1 MHLCL
6 VVGQMGD
13 KEDSSGSFSEE
24 AKTEEQKA
32 KLIHPRPSLI
42 SPELKAMI
50 RIRTKYQALKRR
62 RLDSATGLFA
72 SGRPSTGP
80 DPSLPTAS
88 GRPSMGPGLPTAP
101 EIFTSN
107 VKQATHRRRR
117 RKGSRVLFPNNCC
130 KVVPSDKD
138 RSRAKPFFV
147 LFGIIVSLQVYNA
160 IENLDDHVAPY
171 DLEGLDKTLRREVFG
186 QRAAIEELME
196 HLQGYLSTY
205 AHSQPLALA
214 LHGPSGVGKSHL
226 GRLLVRHFRSVL
238 GEDLVVQYFTLH
250 HCPVQGDVGQCAREL
265 SLWVEEVVEHAEA
278 QEKIPVFVLDE
289 VELMPAPLLDVLQ
302 GLLQPNQT
310 NEHLNVIY
318 VLLSSLGQEEI
329 IRHILQNVSCTA
341 KSAGALLRRTL
352 AEHHPL
358 WAEVGLDIVSLT
370 LLEKSH
376 VMECLLEEMTQEGF
390 YPDHGHIE
398 RLAGELSYFT
408 TMGHQYS
415 QNGCKQVVARV
426 NLL

>member
-1 MHLCL
+1 MRFVKCVPLLNCPPTN
-6 VVGQMGD
+6 G
-13 KEDSSGSFSEE
+13 
-24 AKTEEQKA
+24 TEQNKQNGM
-32 KLIHPRPSLI
+32 LFQSITL
-42 SPELKAMI
+42 
-50 RIRTKYQALKRR
+50 TKM
-62 RLDSATGLFA
+62 T
-72 SGRPSTGP
+72 
-80 DPSLPTAS
+80 SLP
-88 GRPSMGPGLPTAP
+88 
-101 EIFTSN
+101 
-107 VKQATHRRRR
+107 
-117 RKGSRVLFPNNCC
+117 VL
-130 KVVPSDKD
+130 
-138 RSRAKPFFV
+138 
-147 LFGIIVSLQVYNA
+147 LQVYNA
-160 IENLDDHVAPY
+160 IENLDDHVTPY

-186 QRAAIEELME
+186 QQGAIEELME

-250 HCPVQGDVGQCAREL
+250 HCPVQGDVDQCAREL

-289 VELMPAPLLDVLQ
+289 VELMTAPLLDVLQ

-329 IRHILQNVSCTA
+329 TRHILQNVSCTA

-358 WAEVGLDIVSLT
+358 WAEMGLDIVSLT

-398 RLAGELSYFT
+398 RLAEELSYFT